1 MTNSF
6 LNKVSAERRVL
17 SVVNARTRGKRQL
30 TGLSSSAIDLWRR
43 KVGSEITA
51 DVTAQLIALAEL
63 CQLLSDRSHETFQPI
78 DISLSEKIE
87 IQMSILRDTIAK
99 IPSSS

>member
-17 SVVNARTRGKRQL
+17 SVVNATTPGRRQL
-30 TGLSSSAIDLWRR
+30 TGLSSPAIDLWRR
-43 KVGSEITA
+43 KVGFEITA
-51 DVTAQLIALAEL
+51 DVATPLIALADL

-78 DISLSEKIE
+78 DVALSAKIE
-87 IQMSILRDTIAK
+87 SHLSILRDAVAR
-99 IPSSS
+99 IP

>member
-6 LNKVSAERRVL
+6 LNKISAERRVL
-17 SVVNARTRGKRQL
+17 SVVNARTPGRRQL
-30 TGLSSSAIDLWRR
+30 TGLSSAAIELWRR

-51 DVTAQLIALAEL
+51 DVATPLIALADL

-87 IQMSILRDTIAK
+87 SHISILRIAVARM
-99 IPSSS
+99 P

>member
-17 SVVNARTRGKRQL
+17 SVVNTRTPGRRQL
-30 TGLSSSAIDLWRR
+30 TGLSSAAIDLWRR

-51 DVTAQLIALAEL
+51 DVVAPLIELSDL

-78 DISLSEKIE
+78 DISLSDKIE
-87 IQMSILRDTIAK
+87 THVSALRDAVARM
-99 IPSSS
+99 P

>member
-17 SVVNARTRGKRQL
+17 SVVNAKTSGSRQL
-30 TGLSSSAIDLWRR
+30 TGLSLAAIDLWRR

-51 DVTAQLIALAEL
+51 DVATPLIALADL
-63 CQLLSDRSHETFQPI
+63 CQLLSDRSHETFQSI

-87 IQMSILRDTIAK
+87 SHMSNLRAAIERM
-99 IPSSS
+99 P

>member
-17 SVVNARTRGKRQL
+17 SVVNARTSGSRQL
-30 TGLSSSAIDLWRR
+30 TGLSSAAIDLWRR
-43 KVGSEITA
+43 KVGSEISA
-51 DVTAQLIALAEL
+51 NVIAPLIALADL

-78 DISLSEKIE
+78 DNSLSGKIE
-87 IQMSILRDTIAK
+87 SHMSILRDAVAR
-99 IPSSS
+99 IP